1 MKRTAYILGDKK
13 RIGADKEFAKAER
26 HLENFFFV
34 VFNPKAHHAT
44 VLKTADYNEKEA
56 AAIFKCYMRE
66 CDMVFVLN
74 GYEQSAE
81 AIEEYKEAELLGM
94 PMSFQTWK

>member
-1 MKRTAYILGDKK
+1 MRTAYIIGDKK
-13 RIGADKEFAKAER
+13 RIGADKEFAKAEQ
-26 HLENFFFV
+26 HLENFFFE

-56 AAIFKCYMRE
+56 AEIFKCYMRE

-81 AIEEYKEAELLGM
+81 ALEEYKEAKLLGM
-94 PMSFQTWK
+94 PVSFQTWK

>member
-1 MKRTAYILGDKK
+1 MRTAYIIGDKK

-26 HLENFFFV
+26 HLENFFFE

-56 AAIFKCYMRE
+56 AEIFKCYMRE

-81 AIEEYKEAELLGM
+81 ALEEDKEAKLLGM
-94 PMSFQTWK
+94 PVSFQTWK